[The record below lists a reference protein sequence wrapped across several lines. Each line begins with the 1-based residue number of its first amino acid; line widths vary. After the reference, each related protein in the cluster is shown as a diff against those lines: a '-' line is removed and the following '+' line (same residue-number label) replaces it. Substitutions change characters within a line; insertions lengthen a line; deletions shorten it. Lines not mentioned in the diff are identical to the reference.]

1 MRPQILIAAL
11 ALVEFGAAGPCK
23 PSSRSTANSALLTS
37 SVPTADV
44 IVTSTNEQNG
54 QTSILSRS
62 ATLSI
67 ETVTEVSGSQT
78 TIVDGNTVT
87 NLMETSTKVQND
99 QTTAEARPVTVST
112 EIATEST
119 AKSVFLTSSVPT
131 TDLAESFTN
140 IENGESTVDLA
151 ATVYTETATEASS
164 SQMIIDSNT
173 VTTALPST
181 DVPSLTLAQSTT
193 ATEEEITIITNA
205 IEGGSFASRDPNN
218 SSGLT
223 NFNAEGNAEFH
234 SGGCYRGD
242 NSQDDG
248 CAALS
253 ATGDPGSKRSLFG
266 RMARIYQT
274 VRSVPRRKNTIQFF
288 YHLTSGGDCTV
299 AARFG
304 GSEFWSAA
312 ASRNAGSWVKVLG
325 QVEAMDGLPTFDVS
339 LTCSGAG
346 SSSILIDS
354 IFISDKVTPE
364 TIGNVQLDFGSA
376 PVPDVTTPVDS
387 TSRPVRTSGSLSS
400 NSAKVMPTTSSN
412 QQTSTGSKEITME
425 ESLPV
430 IGTTAIETL
439 ATTSPHLVESS
450 SSADITAERSPPT
463 TDIATQESYN
473 PTSVDS
479 QEINISTFD
488 RSTGIAMEGP
498 PSVTSTPS
506 LESHTSA
513 SVDPEEPKTSTE
525 VREIT
530 AERLRSVT
538 NIILETSGTSSINL
552 EKTGSTSDS
561 SAKTTMEGSPS
572 VIDTTAIESD
582 ATTSAVPEETNSPSF
597 LTTTD
602 PREDKISTSTL
613 TDRVNDTPTSK
624 TTTAEPAEL
633 TGCSATCALIED
645 YQQHYDDFGCNLNG
659 VFTKTDAIYGFGS
672 DDNPNMQFYAR
683 DVEQCSEFCK
693 IQFPG
698 CKSVGFQKLS
708 SRCFFSNTLV
718 TREEVRDGRDSQV
731 VDWYNINKCFEC
743 RTDCGEGTS
752 PVEIISTPVQKP
764 TTTAQVLSTTTEQVP
779 SKTEPTEP
787 TKSPESTCSPT
798 CQRIEDFTWHT
809 EDWSC
814 GLYGAASGD
823 IYTLPADIPG
833 DTLRYENVNECGAIC
848 KTLPGCKSAGY
859 QPASMRCFYS
869 NSVVTEVTQASDSQ
883 SADWNSLK
891 CFKCAGCGF
900 DDPDPHGTTTQAST
914 SEIPSTTHESSSF
927 VTTTRPS
934 QLTGVCYNN
943 RGQQCEISHSGVEN
957 NPYVCITAGVLLGES
972 WTEPRSRYPVQE
984 NPEGCAAICDT
995 LPNCETSAFFGS
1007 ENHCLFTSTKV
1018 TEADFA
1024 EPDPN
1029 YEEPGFDPKNAVWS
1043 HRSCYT
1049 CPACIPSNDPLPKS
1063 PTCNYK
1069 AGDYCTR
1076 KENINAVCN
1085 FSGVL
1090 NNNYY
1095 QYSSSLYP
1103 EVNQDTAAKCA
1114 AICRTRKDCVGSASI
1129 RGSCYF
1135 TYQVMTPGSFRQ
1147 MQGITHVWD
1156 DPSCW
1161 DCPGCHT

>member
-1 MRPQILIAAL
+1 MRPQILLAAL

-23 PSSRSTANSALLTS
+23 PSSRNTASSALLTS
-37 SVPTADV
+37 SVPTADF
-44 IVTSTNEQNG
+44 IQTSINEQNG
-54 QTSILSRS
+54 QTSIVSRS
-62 ATLSI
+62 ATVSI
-67 ETVTEVSGSQT
+67 ETVTEVPGRQST
-78 TIVDGNTVT
+78 VVDGNTVT
-87 NLMETSTKVQND
+87 NLVETSTKVQND
-99 QTTAEARPVTVST
+99 QATTESHSVTVST

-119 AKSVFLTSSVPT
+119 ANSAFLTSSVPT
-131 TDLAESFTN
+131 TALAESSTDIKN
-140 IENGESTVDLA
+140 DESTVDLA
-151 ATVYTETATEASS
+151 ATLSTGTATEVSS
-164 SQMIIDSNT
+164 SHIIIDSNT
-173 VTTALPST
+173 VTTYLPST

-205 IEGGSFASRDPNN
+205 IEGGSFASRDPN
-218 SSGLT
+218 SPSGLT
-223 NFNAEGNAEFH
+223 NFNAEGNADFH
-234 SGGCYRGD
+234 SGGCYKGD

-304 GSEFWSAA
+304 GSQFWSAA
-312 ASRNAGSWVKVLG
+312 ASRDAGSWVKVLG
-325 QVEAMDGLPTFDVS
+325 QVEALDGSPIFDVS
-339 LTCSGAG
+339 LTCSSAD
-346 SSSILIDS
+346 SSSILVDS

-364 TIGNVQLDFGSA
+364 TIENVQLDFGSA
-376 PVPDVTTPVDS
+376 PVPDVTTPVDF
-387 TSRPVRTSGSLSS
+387 TSRSVRTSGSPSS
-400 NSAKVMPTTSSN
+400 NTAKVMPTTSSD
-412 QQTSTGSKEITME
+412 QRTSTSSKEVTME
-425 ESLPV
+425 GSPPV
-430 IGTTAIETL
+430 IETTAIETF
-439 ATTSPHLVESS
+439 ATTSPHLVELSS
-450 SSADITAERSPPT
+450 FAEITAERSPPS
-463 TDIATQESYN
+463 TDTASPAFYIT
-473 PTSVDS
+473 TSVDR
-479 QEINISTFD
+479 QE
-488 RSTGIAMEGP
+488 
-498 PSVTSTPS
+498 
-506 LESHTSA
+506 
-513 SVDPEEPKTSTE
+513 
-525 VREIT
+525 
-530 AERLRSVT
+530 T
-538 NIILETSGTSSINL
+538 NRP
-552 EKTGSTSDS
+552 TSDGS
-561 SAKTTMEGSPS
+561 GETTMEGPSSVTDTPSFESHVATSIDPEELRTSTEGIEVTAERSPAVTDVTLETTATTFTNAEGTLLTSGSSREITMEGSLS
-572 VIDTTAIESD
+572 VIETTAIESD
-582 ATTSAVPEETNSPSF
+582 APTSADPEETKIPSF
-597 LTTTD
+597 LTTTK
-602 PREDKISTSTL
+602 PEEDEISTSI
-613 TDRVNDTPTSK
+613 VAGQANDTPTSK
-624 TTTAEPAEL
+624 TTTAELAEL
-633 TGCSATCALIED
+633 TGCSATCTLIED

-698 CKSVGFQKLS
+698 CKAVGFQKLS

-718 TREEVRDGRDSQV
+718 TREEVRDGRDSQM

-743 RTDCGEGTS
+743 SMDCGEDIP
-752 PVEIISTPVQKP
+752 PVEIISTQVHKP
-764 TTTAQVLSTTTEQVP
+764 TTTAPVLFTTTKQLP
-779 SKTEPTEP
+779 SKTESTE
-787 TKSPESTCSPT
+787 SAQSTCSPT
-798 CQRIEDFTWHT
+798 CHRVDDFTWHA
-809 EDWSC
+809 ENWSC

-823 IYTLPADIPG
+823 IYTLPADMPG

-891 CFKCAGCGF
+891 CFRCAGCGF
-900 DDPDPHGTTTQAST
+900 DDPDPHETTTTEAST
-914 SEIPSTTHESSSF
+914 PEMPSTTHELSSF
-927 VTTTRPS
+927 VTTTRAS
-934 QLTGVCYNN
+934 QPTGVCYNN

-957 NPYVCITAGVLLGES
+957 NPFVCITAGVFIGES
-972 WTEPRSRYPVQE
+972 WTEPRSKYPIQE

-1007 ENHCLFTSTKV
+1007 ENHCLFTSTRV
-1018 TEADFA
+1018 TAADFA

-1049 CPACIPSNDPLPKS
+1049 CPTCIPRNDPLPKR

-1069 AGDYCTR
+1069 AGDSCTR
-1076 KENINAVCN
+1076 KENTNAVCD

-1114 AICRTRKDCVGSASI
+1114 AICRTRKDCMGSASI
-1129 RGSCYF
+1129 GGSCYF
-1135 TYQVMTPGSFRQ
+1135 TYQVMTTGSFRQ